1 MTSRK
6 RMCAALRR
14 QPVDRPPIW
23 IMRQAGRYLPEYR
36 ALKEKYSFTEL
47 VESPELACEVTLQP
61 LERFPLDAAITFS
74 DILVVPK
81 AMGVSYHFSNGLG
94 ISMEQTVASRT
105 DVDALSVDGVIE
117 QLDYVYETQRLIR
130 KSVGDEKAVLGFSGT
145 PWTLAAYMVEGG
157 GSEHYETI
165 KRMALEAPEVLEA
178 LLDKLSGVVAD
189 YLIAQADA
197 GVDGVQLFDSAAPG
211 IPGDRYEQWSL
222 RYVRQV
228 IERIGGA
235 VPVIY
240 FVRGMGS
247 HLDLQAGLGAD
258 VLSLDWTHV
267 LPEAVQLI
275 DGRAGVQ
282 GNFDPVLLCQPPET
296 VRMEVQ
302 RGLEAM
308 RGVDGYIVNL
318 GHGILPHARIDAV
331 DSMVDTVV
339 RFGD

>member
-1 MTSRK
+1 MNSRQ
-6 RMCAALRR
+6 RINAAFRR

-47 VESPELACEVTLQP
+47 VESPEMACEVTMQP
-61 LERFPLDAAITFS
+61 LQRFPLDAAITFS

-81 AMGVSYHFSNGLG
+81 AMGISYHFDNGKG
-94 ISMEQTVASRT
+94 ISMETTVTCRA
-105 DVDALSVDGVIE
+105 DVDALAVEGVLE
-117 QLDYVYETQRLIR
+117 KLNYVYETQRLLR
-130 KSVGDEKAVLGFSGT
+130 KELGDETAVLGFSGT
-145 PWTLAAYMVEGG
+145 PWTLAAYMIEGG
-157 GSEHYETI
+157 GSDHYEKI

-178 LLDKLSGVVAD
+178 LLEKLSGIVAD
-189 YLIAQADA
+189 YLKAQAAA

-211 IPGDRYEQWSL
+211 IPGNRYEQWSL

-228 IERIGGA
+228 IDQIDGA

-247 HLDLQAGLGAD
+247 HLELQAGLGAD
-258 VLSLDWTHV
+258 MLSLDWTHV
-267 LPEAVQLI
+267 LPEAVKTLA
-275 DGRAGVQ
+275 GRTGVQ

-296 VRMEVQ
+296 VRSEVQ
-302 RGLEAM
+302 RGLESM

-331 DSMVDTVV
+331 EAMVDTVV
-339 RFGD
+339 NFN

>member
-1 MTSRK
+1 MTSRE
-6 RMCAALRR
+6 RMSAALRR
-14 QPVDRPPIW
+14 QGVDRPPIW

-81 AMGVSYHFSNGLG
+81 AMGVNYQFDPGKG
-94 ISMEQTVASRT
+94 ISMETTVATRA
-105 DVDALSVDGVIE
+105 DVEALDVGGVVE
-117 QLDYVYETQRLIR
+117 QLDYVYATQRRIR
-130 KSVGDEKAVLGFSGT
+130 QAVGEEKAVLGFSGT

-157 GSEHYETI
+157 GSEHYEKI

-178 LLDKLSGVVAD
+178 LLEKLSEVVAN
-189 YLIAQADA
+189 YLIAQAKA

-211 IPGDRYEQWSL
+211 IPGNRYEQWSL

-228 IERIGGA
+228 IEKVGGQ

-247 HLDLQAGLGAD
+247 HLELQAGLGAD

-267 LPEAVQLI
+267 LPDAVKTLN
-275 DGRAGVQ
+275 GRTGVQ
-282 GNFDPVLLCQPPET
+282 GNFDPVLLCQPPEI
-296 VRMEVQ
+296 VRTEVLA
-302 RGLEAM
+302 GLEAM
-308 RGVDGYIVNL
+308 RGNDGYIVNL

-331 DSMVDTVV
+331 EAMVDTVV
-339 RFGD
+339 HFQ

>member
-1 MTSRK
+1 MTSRE

-61 LERFPLDAAITFS
+61 LKRFPLDAAITFS

-81 AMGVSYHFSNGLG
+81 VMGVNYHFSNGKG
-94 ISMEQTVASRT
+94 ISMEKTVTTRA
-105 DVDALSVDGVIE
+105 DVDALDVDGVIE
-117 QLDYVYETQRLIR
+117 QLEYVYATQRLIR
-130 KSVGDEKAVLGFSGT
+130 QEVGEEKAVLGFSGT

-157 GSEHYETI
+157 GSEHYENI
-165 KRMALEAPEVLEA
+165 KRMALEAPDVLEA
-178 LLDKLSGVVAD
+178 LLEKLSGVVSD

-211 IPGDRYEQWSL
+211 IPGSRYEQWSL

-228 IERIGGA
+228 IEHVGGK

-247 HLDLQAGLGAD
+247 HLELQAGLGA
-258 VLSLDWTHV
+258 
-267 LPEAVQLI
+267 
-275 DGRAGVQ
+275 
-282 GNFDPVLLCQPPET
+282 
-296 VRMEVQ
+296 
-302 RGLEAM
+302 
-308 RGVDGYIVNL
+308 
-318 GHGILPHARIDAV
+318 
-331 DSMVDTVV
+331 
-339 RFGD
+339 

>member
-1 MTSRK
+1 MTSRE
-6 RMCAALRR
+6 RIGAALRR
-14 QPVDRPPIW
+14 QAVDRPPIW

-36 ALKEKYSFTEL
+36 ALKEKYSFTDL
-47 VESPELACEVTLQP
+47 VEAPELACEVTLQP

-81 AMGVSYHFSNGLG
+81 AMGVNYHFSNGKG
-94 ISMEQTVASRT
+94 ISMEKTITNRA
-105 DVDALSVDGVIE
+105 DVEALGVNGVIE
-117 QLDYVYETQRLIR
+117 QLEYVYDTQRLIR
-130 KSVGDEKAVLGFSGT
+130 KAVGEEKAVLGFSGT

-165 KRMALEAPEVLEA
+165 KQVALSAPEVLEA
-178 LLDKLSGVVAD
+178 WLEKLSEVVAG
-189 YLIAQADA
+189 YLVAQADA

-211 IPGDRYEQWSL
+211 IPGSCYEEWSL

-228 IERIGGA
+228 IKKVSGR

-247 HLDLQAGLGAD
+247 HLELQAELGAD

-267 LPEAVQLI
+267 LPDAVKTLS
-275 DGRAGVQ
+275 GRTGVQ
-282 GNFDPVLLCQPPET
+282 GNFDPVLLCQPPEI
-296 VRMEVQ
+296 VRSEVQ
-302 RGLEAM
+302 AGLNAM
-308 RGVDGYIVNL
+308 RGNDGYIVNL

-331 DSMVDTVV
+331 EAMVDTVV
-339 RFGD
+339 NFE

>member
-1 MTSRK
+1 
-6 RMCAALRR
+6 MCAALRQ

-61 LERFPLDAAITFS
+61 LQRFALDAAITFS

-81 AMGVSYHFSNGLG
+81 AMGVSYHFDNGKG
-94 ISMEQTVASRT
+94 ISMESTVSSRA
-105 DVDALSVDGVIE
+105 DVDALDVEGVLE
-117 QLDYVYETQRLIR
+117 KLSYVYDTQRMLR
-130 KSVGDEKAVLGFSGT
+130 QELGESKAVLGFSGT

-157 GSEHYETI
+157 GSDHYENI

-178 LLDKLSGVVAD
+178 LLDKLSGIVAE
-189 YLIAQADA
+189 YLKAQADA

-211 IPGDRYEQWSL
+211 IPGNCYEQWSL
-222 RYVRQV
+222 RWVRQV
-228 IERIGGA
+228 IQQIGGA

-258 VLSLDWTHV
+258 MLSLDWTHV
-267 LPEAVQLI
+267 LPEAVSTI
-275 DGRAGVQ
+275 AGRTGVQ
-282 GNFDPVLLCQPPET
+282 GNFDPVLLCQSPET
-296 VRMEVQ
+296 VQREVR
-302 RGLEAM
+302 RGLDAM
-308 RGVDGYIVNL
+308 RGTNGYIVNL

-331 DSMVDTVV
+331 EAMVETVV
-339 RFGD
+339 SYPSVTPADH

>member
-1 MTSRK
+1 MTSRE
-6 RMCAALRR
+6 RMCAALR
-14 QPVDRPPIW
+14 QQSVDRPPIW

-36 ALKEKYSFTEL
+36 ELKEKHSFTEL
-47 VESPELACEVTLQP
+47 VESPEMACEVTLQP
-61 LERFPLDAAITFS
+61 LKRFPLDAAITFS

-81 AMGVSYHFSNGLG
+81 AMGVSYQFSNGKG
-94 ISMEQTVASRT
+94 ISMEKTVTSRA
-105 DVDALSVDGVIE
+105 DVDALAVDGVIE
-117 QLDYVYETQRLIR
+117 QLDYVYAAQRLIR
-130 KSVGDEKAVLGFSGT
+130 QSVGDDKAVLGFSGT

-178 LLDKLSGVVAD
+178 LLEKLSGVVAD

-211 IPGDRYEQWSL
+211 IPGNRYEQWSL

-228 IERIGGA
+228 IEKVGGA

-247 HLDLQAGLGAD
+247 HLELQAELGAD

-267 LPEAVQLI
+267 LPDAVKTLN
-275 DGRAGVQ
+275 GRAGVQ
-282 GNFDPVLLCQPPET
+282 GNFDPVLLCQPPA
-296 VRMEVQ
+296 VVQSEVLS
-302 RGLEAM
+302 GLEAM
-308 RGVDGYIVNL
+308 RSVDGYIVNL

-331 DSMVDTVV
+331 EAMVDTVV
-339 RFGD
+339 NF